1 MEPPEKVSKDEV
13 ENDLNDLDDD
23 KKKKKKKRLSKRYQ
37 EVFRND
43 FPDFEEEQGAGHYAP
58 AGDSYGRSLAV
69 GKLVKATVTLF
80 LI

>member
-1 MEPPEKVSKDEV
+1 M
-13 ENDLNDLDDD
+13 NDLDDD

-69 GKLVKATVTLF
+69 GKILKVTVGYLLLKKMTFML
-80 LI
+80 